1 MTNVWSIETN
11 TGQVTD
17 DELAAEI
24 KKEYQIEPGQKLS
37 KERKEQRDELIQDVY
52 ESERTSMRQLAGV
65 LGVSK
70 GVVEKAL

>member
-1 MTNVWSIETN
+1 MDYRN
-11 TGQVTD
+11 TGKVTD
-17 DELAAEI
+17 DELAA
-24 KKEYQIEPGQKLS
+24 KKKKYQIEPGQKLS

-52 ESERTSMRQLAGV
+52 KSERTSMRQLARL